1 MRKKRFDIIPHVG
14 AGDIKLGMPR
24 EIIREILGEP
34 EYSSEKSVLD
44 YGDFSIPVPAKDG
57 FLENEIQITFDDN
70 NKADFIEFSGRGAKY
85 TDVFLKEIEVFK
97 TPASILIKEITRLTL
112 AEFDKEENE
121 IPYTYVFP
129 EIDLSVWRQV
139 VPELDE
145 TIEEIPESDDGKYF
159 WTIGIGVK
167 GYYTT

>member
-1 MRKKRFDIIPHVG
+1 MRFDIIPHIG
-14 AGDIKLGMPR
+14 AGNLKLGQSR
-24 EIIREILGEP
+24 ETFKEILGEP
-34 EYSSEKSVLD
+34 EYSSEKSVMD

-57 FLENEIQITFDDN
+57 YLENEIQITFDDD
-70 NKADFIEFSGRGAKY
+70 NKADFIEFSGRGARY
-85 TDVFLKEIEVFK
+85 TEVFLNEIEVFK
-97 TPASILIKEITRLTL
+97 TPASILINKIIESTQSD
-112 AEFDKEENE
+112 FDKEEAE

-129 EIDLSVWRQV
+129 KIDLSVWRQV

-167 GYYTT
+167 GYYNS